1 MLLESF
7 SLHQMTF
14 STSLYKF
21 SPCLQFWSIYSSMA
35 HITYSNFSLN
45 TFHLSPVCFSTHT
58 CSVALSQRMSL
69 FLFYT
74 FGFSIVFF
82 IPFFLM
88 GWVLVHITRL
98 EKISPS
104 DSFIEP
110 NPIHLTCTPTEI
122 QFWVKQ
128 RPACCGE
135 LIFEEFL
142 GQRPQIC
149 LHRGINFTH
158 RRAPL
163 ATAQLWPLGL

>member
-104 DSFIEP
+104 LFHWTKSYSSDMHTNWNSVLSETA
-110 NPIHLTCTPTEI
+110 TCLLRRTY
-122 QFWVKQ
+122 FWRVFGTKTSDLPPQ
-128 RPACCGE
+128 R
-135 LIFEEFL
+135 
-142 GQRPQIC
+142 
-149 LHRGINFTH
+149 N
-158 RRAPL
+158 
-163 ATAQLWPLGL
+163 